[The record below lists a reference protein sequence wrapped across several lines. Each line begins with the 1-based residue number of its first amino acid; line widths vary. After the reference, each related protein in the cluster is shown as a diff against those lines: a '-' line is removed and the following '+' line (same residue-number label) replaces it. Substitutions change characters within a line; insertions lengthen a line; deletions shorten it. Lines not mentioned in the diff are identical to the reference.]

1 MDFPKYRYILNV
13 KVTDCSGSFYASLSN
28 DLAI

>member
-1 MDFPKYRYILNV
+1 MDSPKYRYIFNV
-13 KVTDCSGSFYASLSN
+13 KITDCSGSFYASLNN